1 MNTLGHSVC
10 AIGIYLLWWH
20 KPLDI
25 EQPVPIKGKEAERL
39 LAFFWM
45 TTDGLPI
52 TYRGEREG
60 EAEMRY
66 LSICLNENGQ
76 LPTTQARSQPSVKKI
91 TKSGRHLYRPS
102 AAEQLSGISQIQ
114 KLPWRSDKTRS
125 EVSNVEKMASIKLGK
140 GGTLVATSIRN
151 EYEDII
157 LKQEDIRRWQ
167 IAEEH
172 LREDLSRRTENDDWQ
187 ATITDR
193 SKNWPSIDV
202 DPKTIDWSLLL
213 AFNISGILY
222 GGLHMLAWNAKFATD
237 LQGGLWRLA
246 SCFIIGFVPASTL
259 VLLTEKLFFA
269 VVSAKSVGHKP
280 TKKFSE
286 SFFNLMY
293 RYKIWL
299 ALFFLGLLA
308 YLWARVYLVVEC
320 FISLFH
326 SPDGVYNLPP
336 WSVYMPHIT

>member
-1 MNTLGHSVC
+1 M
-10 AIGIYLLWWH
+10 
-20 KPLDI
+20 DI
-25 EQPVPIKGKEAERL
+25 EQPVSIRGRQAEHL

-45 TTDGLPI
+45 TTDRLPI
-52 TYRGEREG
+52 AYRGEREG

-66 LSICLNENGQ
+66 LSISPNEDGQ
-76 LPTTQARSQPSVKKI
+76 LSAAQVRSQLGLKKI
-91 TKSGRHLYRPS
+91 AMSGRYLNRPS
-102 AAEQLSGISQIQ
+102 AAEQLSSLSPM
-114 KLPWRSDKTRS
+114 KNLPWRSDRAKN
-125 EVSNVEKMASIKLGK
+125 EASNVEQELASIMLGK
-140 GGTLVATSIRN
+140 GDRLVATSIRN
-151 EYEDII
+151 EYGDII

-167 IAEEH
+167 MAEN
-172 LREDLSRRTENDDWQ
+172 LLIEDLSRRIDDDDWQ

-193 SKNWPSIDV
+193 SKNWPPIDV
-202 DPKTIDWSLLL
+202 DPKIIDWSLLL

-222 GGLHMLAWNAKFATD
+222 GGLHVLAWNTKFATD

-246 SCFIIGFVPASTL
+246 SCFIIGFAPASTL

-269 VVSAKSVGHKP
+269 VVNARTVGHKS
-280 TKKFSE
+280 TKRFSE

-299 ALFFLGLLA
+299 VLFFLGLLA

-336 WSVYMPHIT
+336 WSAYVPHIT

>member
-1 MNTLGHSVC
+1 
-10 AIGIYLLWWH
+10 
-20 KPLDI
+20 
-25 EQPVPIKGKEAERL
+25 
-39 LAFFWM
+39 M

-52 TYRGEREG
+52 TYRGESEG

-66 LSICLNENGQ
+66 LSVCLNEDGQ
-76 LPTTQARSQPSVKKI
+76 SPATQVRSQPSVKK
-91 TKSGRHLYRPS
+91 TGKSGRYSHRPS
-102 AAEQLSGISQIQ
+102 AAEQLSGISPFN
-114 KLPWRSDKTRS
+114 KLPWRSDRAKS
-125 EVSNVEKMASIKLGK
+125 EASNVEKELASFKLGK
-140 GGTLVATSIRN
+140 MDKLVATSIRN

-167 IAEEH
+167 MAEELLSEH
-172 LREDLSRRTENDDWQ
+172 LSRRTDDDDWQ

-202 DPKTIDWSLLL
+202 DPKIIDWSLLL

-246 SCFIIGFVPASTL
+246 SCFIVGFVPASTL

-269 VVSAKSVGHKP
+269 VVNARSVGHKP
-280 TKKFSE
+280 TRKFWE

-293 RYKIWL
+293 RYKVWL
-299 ALFFLGLLA
+299 VFFLLGLLA

-326 SPDGVYNLPP
+326 SPDGVYNLPM

>member
-1 MNTLGHSVC
+1 
-10 AIGIYLLWWH
+10 
-20 KPLDI
+20 
-25 EQPVPIKGKEAERL
+25 
-39 LAFFWM
+39 M

-52 TYRGEREG
+52 VYRGEREG

-66 LSICLNENGQ
+66 LSIGPNEDGQ
-76 LPTTQARSQPSVKKI
+76 LPAAQVRSQPSLKKI
-91 TKSGRHLYRPS
+91 AMSGRYLNRPS
-102 AAEQLSGISQIQ
+102 AAEQLSSISPM
-114 KLPWRSDKTRS
+114 KMLPWRSDRVKS
-125 EVSNVEKMASIKLGK
+125 EASHVEQELASIKLGK
-140 GGTLVATSIRN
+140 GDRLVATSIRN
-151 EYEDII
+151 EYGDII

-167 IAEEH
+167 MAEN
-172 LREDLSRRTENDDWQ
+172 LLIEDLSRRIDDDDWQ

-193 SKNWPSIDV
+193 SKNWPPIDV
-202 DPKTIDWSLLL
+202 DPKIIDWSLLL

-222 GGLHMLAWNAKFATD
+222 GGLHVLAWNAKFATD
-237 LQGGLWRLA
+237 KQGGLWRLA
-246 SCFIIGFVPASTL
+246 SCFIIGFAPASTL

-269 VVSAKSVGHKP
+269 VVNARTVGHTS
-280 TKKFSE
+280 TKRFSE

-299 ALFFLGLLA
+299 VLFFLGLLA

-336 WSVYMPHIT
+336 WSAYVPHIT